1 MSLTAYRGKAA
12 HHNRLQT
19 AIRRRIDREH
29 PYRRFVRLGGVLAT
43 LAMLFC
49 GRFVK
54 GSFAEWFYIGAALLF
69 IAQGIYTLSHRAPH
83 PRWFNLMMFAGIG
96 SSVLLL
102 FPILLLLAGE
112 LEGEGTREFVIIM
125 FGFAAVCAILFGYAL
140 YRYRRVRRASRAAVE
155 QIERRA
161 ARRKKL
167 ELL

>member
-1 MSLTAYRGKAA
+1 MSLNAYRGKTA
-12 HHNRLQT
+12 HHNRLQ
-19 AIRRRIDREH
+19 AIFRRHIDREH
-29 PYRRFVRLGGVLAT
+29 PYRRFVRLGSALAT
-43 LAMLFC
+43 LALLFL
-49 GRFVK
+49 GRLLPWK
-54 GSFAEWFYIGAALLF
+54 ITEWCYIGALVCM
-69 IAQGIYTLSHRAPH
+69 IAQSTYVIRKKPPI
-83 PRWFNLMMFAGIG
+83 PRWFHLM
-96 SSVLLL
+96 VLSGGGAAVLSL
-102 FPILLLLAGE
+102 FPILLILADE

>member
-12 HHNRLQT
+12 HHNRLQ
-19 AIRRRIDREH
+19 AIFRRRIDREH
-29 PYRRFVRLGGVLAT
+29 PYRRFVRLGGALAT
-43 LAMLFC
+43 LALLFL
-49 GRFVK
+49 GRFLPWEIT
-54 GSFAEWFYIGAALLF
+54 EWCYIGALVCI
-69 IAQGIYTLSHRAPH
+69 IAQSTYVIRKKPPI

-102 FPILLLLAGE
+102 FPILLILAGE

-140 YRYRRVRRASRAAVE
+140 YRHRRVRRASRAAVE

>member
-1 MSLTAYRGKAA
+1 MSLNAYRGKAA

-29 PYRRFVRLGGVLAT
+29 PYRRFVRLGSALAT
-43 LAMLFC
+43 LALLFG

-69 IAQGIYTLSHRAPH
+69 IAQGIYVIRRKPPI
-83 PRWFNLMMFAGIG
+83 PRWFHLM
-96 SSVLLL
+96 VLSGGGAAVLSL
-102 FPILLLLAGE
+102 FPILLILAGE

-167 ELL
+167 EML